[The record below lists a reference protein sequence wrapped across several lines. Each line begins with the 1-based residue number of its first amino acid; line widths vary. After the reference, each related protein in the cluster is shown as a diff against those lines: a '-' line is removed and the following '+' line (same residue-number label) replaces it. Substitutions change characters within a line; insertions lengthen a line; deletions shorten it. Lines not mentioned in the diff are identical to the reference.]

1 MVALQALQEAI
12 QAQALQDREAALVLP
27 TAQLLPLSAL
37 SLVTASVLHTGQEGQ
52 AVDQGCPVG
61 GEGEMGTVP
70 GGEGEVQ
77 YNFET

>member
-52 AVDQGCPVG
+52 DVDQGCPVG
-61 GEGEMGTVP
+61 GEGEVRY
-70 GGEGEVQ
+70 Q
-77 YNFET
+77 F